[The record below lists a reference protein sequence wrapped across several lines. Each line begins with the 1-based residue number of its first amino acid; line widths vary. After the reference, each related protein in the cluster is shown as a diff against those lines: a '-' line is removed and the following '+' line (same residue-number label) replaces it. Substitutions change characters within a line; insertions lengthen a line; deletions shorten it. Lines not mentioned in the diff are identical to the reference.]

1 MHFNGIAFNAS
12 GPRDTEPEEL
22 KALADSR
29 ACAITTKTAT
39 IKPRKGN
46 PKPRYYDDGDN
57 SVNSMGLPNPGY
69 EEMARRIKALKH
81 YSDKP
86 VFASFSGSPREA
98 AAITSAFDEAGA
110 DVLELNLS
118 CPNLGKGKTEAES
131 WLEGLGAV
139 EEATKKSLAA
149 KLPCFLNACEQELF
163 CGVLEQSRVKY
174 LVAVNSPGGGLMLN
188 QKNEIALKP
197 LHGGYGGK
205 GIKALALGNVFRYH
219 EYFGNKKKII
229 GVGGVFSG
237 RDAFEHLLVGAS
249 LVEIG
254 TAYQIHGTGIFT
266 KVENELKTELEKH
279 GFKSAGEAIGKA
291 IQL

>member
-1 MHFNGIAFNAS
+1 
-12 GPRDTEPEEL
+12 
-22 KALADSR
+22 
-29 ACAITTKTAT
+29 
-39 IKPRKGN
+39 
-46 PKPRYYDDGDN
+46 
-57 SVNSMGLPNPGY
+57 
-69 EEMARRIKALKH
+69 
-81 YSDKP
+81 
-86 VFASFSGSPREA
+86 
-98 AAITSAFDEAGA
+98 
-110 DVLELNLS
+110 
-118 CPNLGKGKTEAES
+118 
-131 WLEGLGAV
+131 
-139 EEATKKSLAA
+139 
-149 KLPCFLNACEQELF
+149 
-163 CGVLEQSRVKY
+163 
-174 LVAVNSPGGGLMLN
+174 MLN